1 MVKAIGPIASAPP
14 KHKFLGT
21 QMKKLITITTALFAA
36 SPALAH
42 HPLAGAKMETFM
54 HGMLSGVGHPLL
66 GFDHLFFV
74 ALVGIVGMYTARH
87 YSVPLAFIS
96 AMLIGTLFSS
106 FGFAIPA
113 TEIMIIISLL
123 ALGGIVAAGRKI
135 NLKSAMILFAIT
147 GLFHGSAFGASIA
160 GQEIAVGSTVLIGY
174 LLGLGIIQYL
184 IVILTGFVAIT
195 IWKASQATAVSVRM
209 SGAFVAGIGVFLA
222 LEEIEGAAFNALGL
236 G

>member
-1 MVKAIGPIASAPP
+1 
-14 KHKFLGT
+14 
-21 QMKKLITITTALFAA
+21 MKKLITITTALFAA

-147 GLFHGSAFGASIA
+147 GLFHPNNPSSPFQTGSIHLVPSI
-160 GQEIAVGSTVLIGY
+160 GWVHFSWIYMCLS
-174 LLGLGIIQYL
+174 LGVTEWQD
-184 IVILTGFVAIT
+184 T
-195 IWKASQATAVSVRM
+195 
-209 SGAFVAGIGVFLA
+209 
-222 LEEIEGAAFNALGL
+222 
-236 G
+236 